1 MKQRILIADDEES
14 IRFTFSDFLSC
25 SGYQVETADSLS
37 NCIKKMQSG
46 PFDLLFL
53 DIRFG
58 SDNGIEAIQT
68 LKVLQPDCAVVI
80 ITGNP
85 RPETTVQAR
94 RYGAVDYLAK
104 PIREAS
110 LRYVAQKV
118 LACKT
123 AAKVLLPA
131 T

>member
-1 MKQRILIADDEES
+1 MKERILIADDEES
-14 IRFTFSDFLSC
+14 IRFTFTDFLS
-25 SGYQVETADSLS
+25 SGGYEVETADTLS
-37 NCIKKMQSG
+37 NCIKRMQSG

-58 SDNGIEAIQT
+58 SENGIEAIQT

-80 ITGNP
+80 ITGDP

-104 PIREAS
+104 PVREAS
-110 LRYVAQKV
+110 LLYIVQKV
-118 LACKT
+118 LARKT
-123 AAKVLLPA
+123 AESQ
-131 T
+131 